1 MNEVKKRLPLQCPSC
16 DAPLK
21 VGRLFCEECNT
32 EVCGNFELPL
42 LARLSEKE
50 QQFVLDFVKSSGS
63 LKDMAK
69 NIGVSYPTVR
79 IWGFLGLIVSTL
91 LCWISGYHYHGL
103 LHFGP
108 APNPAWWCYLAEHL
122 IVWLI
127 PALLFYLGG
136 LFLSHSRIRVIDVL
150 GTVLF
155 AQLPLLGMNLISLL
169 PAMRM
174 MSQMNMNMSPEEMLA
189 QPYFILAMILTLL
202 GLPFLILTLIWMF
215 NALKVSCNLKQW
227 KLWTVAL
234 IGIIGGDVLCRFLIG
249 WLY

>member
-1 MNEVKKRLPLQCPSC
+1 MKNKVKLIVNPFIRIAGGQAL
-16 DAPLK
+16 
-21 VGRLFCEECNT
+21 
-32 EVCGNFELPL
+32 
-42 LARLSEKE
+42 
-50 QQFVLDFVKSSGS
+50 
-63 LKDMAK
+63 
-69 NIGVSYPTVR
+69 

-227 KLWTVAL
+227 TLWTVAL

>member
-1 MNEVKKRLPLQCPSC
+1 MKNKVKLIVNPFIRIAGGQAL
-16 DAPLK
+16 
-21 VGRLFCEECNT
+21 
-32 EVCGNFELPL
+32 
-42 LARLSEKE
+42 
-50 QQFVLDFVKSSGS
+50 
-63 LKDMAK
+63 
-69 NIGVSYPTVR
+69 

-215 NALKVSCNLKQW
+215 NPLKVSCNLKQW

>member
-1 MNEVKKRLPLQCPSC
+1 M
-16 DAPLK
+16 
-21 VGRLFCEECNT
+21 G
-32 EVCGNFELPL
+32 
-42 LARLSEKE
+42 LSGLNSIYLI
-50 QQFVLDFVKSSGS
+50 VLDIGLSLSWFASFWTGPQSG
-63 LKDMAK
+63 L
-69 NIGVSYPTVR
+69 VV
-79 IWGFLGLIVSTL
+79 
-91 LCWISGYHYHGL
+91 
-103 LHFGP
+103 
-108 APNPAWWCYLAEHL
+108 
-122 IVWLI
+122 I

>member
-1 MNEVKKRLPLQCPSC
+1 MKNKVKLIVNPFIRIAGGQAL
-16 DAPLK
+16 
-21 VGRLFCEECNT
+21 
-32 EVCGNFELPL
+32 
-42 LARLSEKE
+42 
-50 QQFVLDFVKSSGS
+50 
-63 LKDMAK
+63 
-69 NIGVSYPTVR
+69 

-234 IGIIGGDVLCRFLIG
+234 IGIIGGVLCRLLIA

>member
-1 MNEVKKRLPLQCPSC
+1 MKNKVKLIVNPFIRIAGGQAL
-16 DAPLK
+16 
-21 VGRLFCEECNT
+21 
-32 EVCGNFELPL
+32 
-42 LARLSEKE
+42 
-50 QQFVLDFVKSSGS
+50 
-63 LKDMAK
+63 
-69 NIGVSYPTVR
+69 

-136 LFLSHSRIRVIDVL
+136 LFLSHSRIRVIDVQ

-189 QPYFILAMILTLL
+189 QPYFVLAMILTLL

-234 IGIIGGDVLCRFLIG
+234 IGIIGGDVLCRLLIE

>member
-1 MNEVKKRLPLQCPSC
+1 MKNKVKLIVNPFIRIAGGQAL
-16 DAPLK
+16 
-21 VGRLFCEECNT
+21 
-32 EVCGNFELPL
+32 
-42 LARLSEKE
+42 
-50 QQFVLDFVKSSGS
+50 
-63 LKDMAK
+63 
-69 NIGVSYPTVR
+69 

-155 AQLPLLGMNLISLL
+155 AWNESD
-169 PAMRM
+169 
-174 MSQMNMNMSPEEMLA
+174 
-189 QPYFILAMILTLL
+189 QPVAGHADDVTNEHEYVSRRNAGTALFYPGNDSYTVGIAVSDTYFDL
-202 GLPFLILTLIWMF
+202 
-215 NALKVSCNLKQW
+215 
-227 KLWTVAL
+227 
-234 IGIIGGDVLCRFLIG
+234 DV
-249 WLY
+249 

>member
-1 MNEVKKRLPLQCPSC
+1 MKNKVKLIVNPFIRIAGGQAL
-16 DAPLK
+16 
-21 VGRLFCEECNT
+21 
-32 EVCGNFELPL
+32 
-42 LARLSEKE
+42 
-50 QQFVLDFVKSSGS
+50 
-63 LKDMAK
+63 
-69 NIGVSYPTVR
+69 
-79 IWGFLGLIVSTL
+79 IWGFLDLIASTL
-91 LCWISGYHYHGL
+91 LFWISGYHYHGL
-103 LHFGP
+103 LNFGP

-202 GLPFLILTLIWMF
+202 GLPFLILTFIWMF
-215 NALKVSCNLKQW
+215 NALKVSCTLKQW
-227 KLWTVAL
+227 KLWMVAL

>member
-1 MNEVKKRLPLQCPSC
+1 MKNKVKLIVNPFIRIAGGQAL
-16 DAPLK
+16 
-21 VGRLFCEECNT
+21 
-32 EVCGNFELPL
+32 
-42 LARLSEKE
+42 
-50 QQFVLDFVKSSGS
+50 
-63 LKDMAK
+63 
-69 NIGVSYPTVR
+69 

-91 LCWISGYHYHGL
+91 LCWISGYHYHCL

>member
-1 MNEVKKRLPLQCPSC
+1 MKNKVKLIANPFIRIAGGQAL
-16 DAPLK
+16 
-21 VGRLFCEECNT
+21 
-32 EVCGNFELPL
+32 
-42 LARLSEKE
+42 
-50 QQFVLDFVKSSGS
+50 
-63 LKDMAK
+63 
-69 NIGVSYPTVR
+69 

-189 QPYFILAMILTLL
+189 QPYFVLAMILTLL

-234 IGIIGGDVLCRFLIG
+234 IGIIGGDVLCRLLIE

>member
-1 MNEVKKRLPLQCPSC
+1 MKNKVKLIVNPFIRIAGGQAL
-16 DAPLK
+16 
-21 VGRLFCEECNT
+21 
-32 EVCGNFELPL
+32 
-42 LARLSEKE
+42 
-50 QQFVLDFVKSSGS
+50 
-63 LKDMAK
+63 
-69 NIGVSYPTVR
+69 

-150 GTVLF
+150 GTFLF

>member
-1 MNEVKKRLPLQCPSC
+1 MKNKVKLIVNPFIRIAGGQAL
-16 DAPLK
+16 
-21 VGRLFCEECNT
+21 
-32 EVCGNFELPL
+32 
-42 LARLSEKE
+42 
-50 QQFVLDFVKSSGS
+50 
-63 LKDMAK
+63 
-69 NIGVSYPTVR
+69 

-155 AQLPLLGMNLISLL
+155 AQLPLFGMNLISLL

-234 IGIIGGDVLCRFLIG
+234 IGIICGDVLCRFLIG

>member
-1 MNEVKKRLPLQCPSC
+1 MKNKVKLIVNPFIRIAGGQAL
-16 DAPLK
+16 
-21 VGRLFCEECNT
+21 
-32 EVCGNFELPL
+32 
-42 LARLSEKE
+42 
-50 QQFVLDFVKSSGS
+50 
-63 LKDMAK
+63 
-69 NIGVSYPTVR
+69 

-202 GLPFLILTLIWMF
+202 GLPFLILSLIWMF

-227 KLWTVAL
+227 KLWRVAL
-234 IGIIGGDVLCRFLIG
+234 IGFIGGDVLCRFLIG

>member
-1 MNEVKKRLPLQCPSC
+1 MKNKVKLIVNPFIRIAGGQAL
-16 DAPLK
+16 
-21 VGRLFCEECNT
+21 
-32 EVCGNFELPL
+32 
-42 LARLSEKE
+42 
-50 QQFVLDFVKSSGS
+50 
-63 LKDMAK
+63 
-69 NIGVSYPTVR
+69 

-174 MSQMNMNMSPEEMLA
+174 MSQMNMIMSPEEMLA

>member
-1 MNEVKKRLPLQCPSC
+1 MKNKVKLIVNPFIRIAGGQAL
-16 DAPLK
+16 
-21 VGRLFCEECNT
+21 
-32 EVCGNFELPL
+32 
-42 LARLSEKE
+42 
-50 QQFVLDFVKSSGS
+50 
-63 LKDMAK
+63 
-69 NIGVSYPTVR
+69 

-127 PALLFYLGG
+127 PALLFCLGG

>member
-1 MNEVKKRLPLQCPSC
+1 M
-16 DAPLK
+16 
-21 VGRLFCEECNT
+21 G
-32 EVCGNFELPL
+32 
-42 LARLSEKE
+42 LSGLNSIYLI
-50 QQFVLDFVKSSGS
+50 VLDIGLS
-63 LKDMAK
+63 LSWFA
-69 NIGVSYPTVR
+69 SFWT
-79 IWGFLGLIVSTL
+79 
-91 LCWISGYHYHGL
+91 
-103 LHFGP
+103 GP

-155 AQLPLLGMNLISLL
+155 AQLPLFGMNLISLL

>member
-1 MNEVKKRLPLQCPSC
+1 MKNKVKLIVNPFIRIAGGQAL
-16 DAPLK
+16 
-21 VGRLFCEECNT
+21 
-32 EVCGNFELPL
+32 
-42 LARLSEKE
+42 
-50 QQFVLDFVKSSGS
+50 
-63 LKDMAK
+63 
-69 NIGVSYPTVR
+69 

-155 AQLPLLGMNLISLL
+155 AQLPLFGMNLISLL

-189 QPYFILAMILTLL
+189 QSYFIQAMILTLL
-202 GLPFLILTLIWMF
+202 GLPFLILALTWMF

-227 KLWTVAL
+227 KLWIVAL

>member
-1 MNEVKKRLPLQCPSC
+1 MKNKVKLIVNPFIRIAGGQAL
-16 DAPLK
+16 
-21 VGRLFCEECNT
+21 
-32 EVCGNFELPL
+32 
-42 LARLSEKE
+42 
-50 QQFVLDFVKSSGS
+50 
-63 LKDMAK
+63 
-69 NIGVSYPTVR
+69 

-227 KLWTVAL
+227 KLWIVAL

>member
-1 MNEVKKRLPLQCPSC
+1 MKNKVKLIVNPFIRIAGGQAL
-16 DAPLK
+16 
-21 VGRLFCEECNT
+21 
-32 EVCGNFELPL
+32 
-42 LARLSEKE
+42 
-50 QQFVLDFVKSSGS
+50 
-63 LKDMAK
+63 
-69 NIGVSYPTVR
+69 

-215 NALKVSCNLKQW
+215 HALNVSCNLKQW

-234 IGIIGGDVLCRFLIG
+234 LGIIGGDVLCRFLIG

>member
-1 MNEVKKRLPLQCPSC
+1 MKNKVKLIVNPFIRIAGGQAL
-16 DAPLK
+16 
-21 VGRLFCEECNT
+21 
-32 EVCGNFELPL
+32 
-42 LARLSEKE
+42 
-50 QQFVLDFVKSSGS
+50 
-63 LKDMAK
+63 
-69 NIGVSYPTVR
+69 

-227 KLWTVAL
+227 KLWMVAL

>member
-1 MNEVKKRLPLQCPSC
+1 MKNKVKLIVNPFIRIAGGQAL
-16 DAPLK
+16 
-21 VGRLFCEECNT
+21 
-32 EVCGNFELPL
+32 
-42 LARLSEKE
+42 
-50 QQFVLDFVKSSGS
+50 
-63 LKDMAK
+63 
-69 NIGVSYPTVR
+69 

-155 AQLPLLGMNLISLL
+155 AQLPLLGMNLISLV

-189 QPYFILAMILTLL
+189 QPYFVLAMILTLL

-234 IGIIGGDVLCRFLIG
+234 IGIIGGDVLCRLLIA

>member
-1 MNEVKKRLPLQCPSC
+1 MKNKVKLIVNPFIRIAGGQAL
-16 DAPLK
+16 
-21 VGRLFCEECNT
+21 
-32 EVCGNFELPL
+32 
-42 LARLSEKE
+42 
-50 QQFVLDFVKSSGS
+50 
-63 LKDMAK
+63 
-69 NIGVSYPTVR
+69 

-155 AQLPLLGMNLISLL
+155 AQLPLFGMNLIGLL
-169 PAMRM
+169 PAM
-174 MSQMNMNMSPEEMLA
+174 
-189 QPYFILAMILTLL
+189 
-202 GLPFLILTLIWMF
+202 
-215 NALKVSCNLKQW
+215 
-227 KLWTVAL
+227 
-234 IGIIGGDVLCRFLIG
+234 
-249 WLY
+249 

>member
-1 MNEVKKRLPLQCPSC
+1 MKNKVKLIVNPFIRIAGGQAL
-16 DAPLK
+16 
-21 VGRLFCEECNT
+21 
-32 EVCGNFELPL
+32 
-42 LARLSEKE
+42 
-50 QQFVLDFVKSSGS
+50 
-63 LKDMAK
+63 
-69 NIGVSYPTVR
+69 

-122 IVWLI
+122 IVCLI

-136 LFLSHSRIRVIDVL
+136 LFLSHSRIRVIDGL

-174 MSQMNMNMSPEEMLA
+174 MSQMHMNLSPEEMLA

-227 KLWTVAL
+227 KLWMVAL
-234 IGIIGGDVLCRFLIG
+234 IGIIGGDVLCRVLIG

>member
-1 MNEVKKRLPLQCPSC
+1 M
-16 DAPLK
+16 
-21 VGRLFCEECNT
+21 G
-32 EVCGNFELPL
+32 
-42 LARLSEKE
+42 LSGLNSIYLI
-50 QQFVLDFVKSSGS
+50 VLDIGLSLSWFASFWTGPQSG
-63 LKDMAK
+63 L
-69 NIGVSYPTVR
+69 VV
-79 IWGFLGLIVSTL
+79 L
-91 LCWISGYHYHGL
+91 SGGTSDCV
-103 LHFGP
+103 
-108 APNPAWWCYLAEHL
+108 ADSCT
-122 IVWLI
+122 
-127 PALLFYLGG
+127 ALLSGRS
-136 LFLSHSRIRVIDVL
+136 FLSHSRIRVIDVL

>member
-1 MNEVKKRLPLQCPSC
+1 MKNKVKLIVNPFIRIAGGQAL
-16 DAPLK
+16 
-21 VGRLFCEECNT
+21 
-32 EVCGNFELPL
+32 
-42 LARLSEKE
+42 
-50 QQFVLDFVKSSGS
+50 
-63 LKDMAK
+63 
-69 NIGVSYPTVR
+69 

-174 MSQMNMNMSPEEMLA
+174 MSQMNMNMSPEEMLV
-189 QPYFILAMILTLL
+189 QPYFVLAMILTLL

-234 IGIIGGDVLCRFLIG
+234 IGIIGGDVLCRLLIE

>member
-1 MNEVKKRLPLQCPSC
+1 MKNKVKLIVNPFIRIAGGQAL
-16 DAPLK
+16 
-21 VGRLFCEECNT
+21 
-32 EVCGNFELPL
+32 
-42 LARLSEKE
+42 
-50 QQFVLDFVKSSGS
+50 
-63 LKDMAK
+63 
-69 NIGVSYPTVR
+69 

-215 NALKVSCNLKQW
+215 NALKVSCNLIKW

-234 IGIIGGDVLCRFLIG
+234 IGIIGGDILCRFLIG

>member
-1 MNEVKKRLPLQCPSC
+1 MKNKVKLIVNPFIRIAGGQAL
-16 DAPLK
+16 
-21 VGRLFCEECNT
+21 
-32 EVCGNFELPL
+32 
-42 LARLSEKE
+42 
-50 QQFVLDFVKSSGS
+50 
-63 LKDMAK
+63 
-69 NIGVSYPTVR
+69 

-227 KLWTVAL
+227 KLWIVAL
-234 IGIIGGDVLCRFLIG
+234 IGIIGGDVLCRVLIG

>member
-1 MNEVKKRLPLQCPSC
+1 MKNKVKLIVNPFIRIAGGQAL
-16 DAPLK
+16 
-21 VGRLFCEECNT
+21 
-32 EVCGNFELPL
+32 
-42 LARLSEKE
+42 
-50 QQFVLDFVKSSGS
+50 
-63 LKDMAK
+63 
-69 NIGVSYPTVR
+69 

-227 KLWTVAL
+227 KLWMVAL
-234 IGIIGGDVLCRFLIG
+234 IGIIGGDVLCRLLIA

>member
-1 MNEVKKRLPLQCPSC
+1 MKNKVKLIVNPFIRIAGGQAL
-16 DAPLK
+16 
-21 VGRLFCEECNT
+21 
-32 EVCGNFELPL
+32 
-42 LARLSEKE
+42 
-50 QQFVLDFVKSSGS
+50 
-63 LKDMAK
+63 
-69 NIGVSYPTVR
+69 

-150 GTVLF
+150 GNVLF

-189 QPYFILAMILTLL
+189 QPYFVLAMILTLL

-234 IGIIGGDVLCRFLIG
+234 IGIIGGDVLCRLLIE

>member
-1 MNEVKKRLPLQCPSC
+1 MKNKVKLIVNPFIRIAGGQAL
-16 DAPLK
+16 
-21 VGRLFCEECNT
+21 
-32 EVCGNFELPL
+32 
-42 LARLSEKE
+42 
-50 QQFVLDFVKSSGS
+50 
-63 LKDMAK
+63 
-69 NIGVSYPTVR
+69 

-169 PAMRM
+169 PAMDGRHRPCGHHGHDPRPADGLNRAA
-174 MSQMNMNMSPEEMLA
+174 S
-189 QPYFILAMILTLL
+189 YFSRIFSNTLTALL
-202 GLPFLILTLIWMF
+202 QLG
-215 NALKVSCNLKQW
+215 A
-227 KLWTVAL
+227 A
-234 IGIIGGDVLCRFLIG
+234 
-249 WLY
+249 